1 MKESKSKNGIG
12 IFLVLDPSTAL
23 AVKRAAKRCAEQY
36 SAVEKNVDEW
46 FGMLEM
52 NSTGFHNYEPEVEGE
67 VDAQV
72 LKNDGAERSV
82 SELLVSAEALLGL

>member
-1 MKESKSKNGIG
+1 M
-12 IFLVLDPSTAL
+12 V
-23 AVKRAAKRCAEQY
+23 
-36 SAVEKNVDEW
+36 KNVDEW
-46 FGMLEM
+46 VGMLEM

>member
-12 IFLVLDPSTAL
+12 IFLVLDPPTAL
-23 AVKRAAKRCAEQY
+23 ALERAAKRSSERY
-36 SAVEKNVDEW
+36 STMGKNVDEW

-52 NSTGFHNYEPEVEGE
+52 NSTGFQDYEPEVEGE
-67 VDAQV
+67 VDAQF

-82 SELLVSAEALLGL
+82 SELLVSAEALLDL